1 MTRSNTPQ
9 SDRYLVIGTSDGHT
23 SEMEEHA
30 ELKEARDA
38 AERIA
43 AATGNPARVYQFNSS
58 VELRMMPQWQ
68 EAKRGD

>member
-9 SDRYLVIGTSDGHT
+9 PDRYLVVGHGN
-23 SEMEEHA
+23 EREEYP